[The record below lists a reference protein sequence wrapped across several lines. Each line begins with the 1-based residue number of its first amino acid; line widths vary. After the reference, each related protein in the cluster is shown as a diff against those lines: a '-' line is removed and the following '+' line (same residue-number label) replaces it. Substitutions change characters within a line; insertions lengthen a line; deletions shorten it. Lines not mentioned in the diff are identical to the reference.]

1 LATKK
6 LHQLA
11 SELGLDSKVIMQ
23 KCIAE
28 GLEQAVAK
36 KHLSVIGPGLE
47 QTIREWFS
55 GEGAGSGTAVETG
68 EKVDLEKVKK
78 KPAAKKKKEDGT
90 TDSSEGG
97 VATIEAPAAPK
108 AKARPVTTDAPAR
121 VEAEPQVEAKAE
133 THKVE
138 AKVESKPEA
147 KVESKPEAKAAPV
160 KPEAGPE
167 ARPEAKPEH
176 KSEPKHDTRHD
187 AKPVLAPIDEDAPA
201 PKATKIAPTIEP
213 TVIKPAAHGPGAGH
227 APAAGHGTAHGP
239 GHGPGQVAGHGPAH
253 PPVGGP
259 ARPVTPPRTV
269 TPAPM
274 NVPTRPTTVSPAGP
288 KLEVKTPVRL
298 AGPKI
303 VRVEAPEQVE
313 APRPRGPRPPG
324 SGFSGPRPGGGA
336 GREDDRSRSPR
347 RSDGVGAG
355 AKRSSGA
362 GVPERRRGRSDTEW
376 TGPTQGIYSEQDLI
390 EREARLARAG
400 GFLKK
405 RKQDLDRAGH
415 AGDEEEFDGKVR
427 IAAPFTIKELSA
439 ATGVKGA
446 DIVKKL
452 FMEGTMATINSAID
466 PVKATEIMMEFDIEL
481 EVTEA
486 KTAEETVT
494 QAAADRKQVD
504 VRARGP
510 VVTILGHVDHGKT
523 SLLDKIRNANVA
535 AGEAGGIT
543 QKTSAFVA
551 QVQVEGEKK
560 QVVFLDTPGHEAF
573 TGMRARGAKLT
584 DVVVLVVSAPEG
596 VMPQTVES
604 INHAKAAKVPIVVA
618 LNKVDRPDA
627 TEQQIQKTLGQLA
640 GAGLNVVEWG
650 GDVECVRVSAVT
662 GEGIPKLL
670 EILDLQ
676 AGVLELKADFD
687 GAAQGTVIEAK
698 MEEGRGAVASVLVQ
712 QGKLKVG
719 DFVVMG
725 RAFGRIR
732 DITDDKGV
740 RVKEAIPPMPVQ
752 ISGMDMVCD
761 AGDKFFVTANLRQA
775 EDAADQRRQRER
787 HQQLAAPKLTLD
799 SLFSQI
805 QNTQTAGTEQE
816 VKEIKI
822 VLKTDQQG
830 TVDVLKSECEK
841 IKTEEVKVRVIDAA
855 VGGITES
862 NVLLAEAS
870 KAIVI
875 GFNVIPSGKA
885 RQLAEQ
891 KGVEIRTY
899 QVIYDIVEDLKKAA
913 EGMLAPE
920 LREEVL
926 GHAEVRAVFKVSK
939 VGNIAGCYV
948 TDGTVARD
956 ALIRVTRNG
965 IVVEHDRKLAQLKR
979 LKDDAKEVRSG
990 TECGMKIDGYDD
1002 IKEGDVLECY
1012 KKVEV
1017 KRTL

>member
-1 LATKK
+1 
-6 LHQLA
+6 LA

-108 AKARPVTTDAPAR
+108 AKARPVTTDAPER
-121 VEAEPQVEAKAE
+121 VEAEPQVEARAE

-466 PVKATEIMMEFDIEL
+466 PVRATEIMMEFDIEL

>member
-1 LATKK
+1 
-6 LHQLA
+6 LA

-97 VATIEAPAAPK
+97 VATIEAPVAPK
-108 AKARPVTTDAPAR
+108 AKARPVTTDAPER
-121 VEAEPQVEAKAE
+121 VEAEPQVEARAE

-466 PVKATEIMMEFDIEL
+466 PVRATEIMMEFDIEL